1 MPKSIQVVNWIIDF
15 LSNRSQRIKLGEG
28 YVSEWK
34 SVPSGVS
41 QGTKLGPWLFLIM
54 INDLV
59 VENACLWKYI
69 DDTTISE
76 TVAKGEPSSWAVQLN
91 TDKCKEIWI
100 SFTKSQQEFEPI
112 LVKGDGLEVV
122 DSVKLLGLNIFSDLT
137 WNIHINE
144 ILKKSSKRLYFLVQ
158 LKRAKVTCTGLG
170 LFYSSCIRSIMDHAI
185 PACHFSLAKYLMQEL
200 ERIQKRA
207 MSIIC
212 PRVSYH
218 EVLVIMNFKELA
230 THHDEICESLFH
242 TIVNDN
248 NHHLY
253 KLLPALHKSIYSLRC
268 MWLFNM
274 PRFKT
279 NHFKNSFIIFSCLK
293 ASILIG

>member
-1 MPKSIQVVNWIIDF
+1 
-15 LSNRSQRIKLGEG
+15 
-28 YVSEWK
+28 
-34 SVPSGVS
+34 
-41 QGTKLGPWLFLIM
+41 M

-59 VENACLWKYI
+59 AENACLWKC

-76 TVAKGEPSSWAVQLN
+76 TVAKGEPSSWAVQLD

-100 SFTKSQQEFEPI
+100 SFTKSQQEFELI
-112 LVKGDGLEVV
+112 LVKGDALEVV
-122 DSVKLLGLNIFSDLT
+122 DSVKLLGLNIFCD
-137 WNIHINE
+137 INE

-170 LFYSSCIRSIMDHAI
+170 LFYSSCSGSIMDHAI

-212 PRVSYH
+212 PSVSYH

-230 THHDEICESLFH
+230 TQHDEICESLFH

-253 KLLPALHKSIYSLRC
+253 KLLPALH
-268 MWLFNM
+268 
-274 PRFKT
+274 
-279 NHFKNSFIIFSCLK
+279 
-293 ASILIG
+293 